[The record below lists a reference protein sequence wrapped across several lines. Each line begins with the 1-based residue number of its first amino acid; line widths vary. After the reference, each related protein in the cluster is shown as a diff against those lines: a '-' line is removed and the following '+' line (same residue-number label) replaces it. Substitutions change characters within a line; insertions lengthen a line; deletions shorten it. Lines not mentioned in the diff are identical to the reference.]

1 MAFIPQEDLAGPGLT
16 IEDAAAAVGQVLRG
30 IAIIDSR
37 ISDWKITIID
47 TIADKRPRVGWYWE
61 RDRRHR

>member
-1 MAFIPQEDLAGPGLT
+1 M
-16 IEDAAAAVGQVLRG
+16 GQVLRG

-47 TIADKRPRVGWYWE
+47 TIADKRPRVRWYWE